1 MLRGIFY
8 GLTISVTFS
17 FAIFSTLVLAND
29 DQKRVDYILKMETPP
44 LGVVFEI
51 IEGSPNDL
59 EWAIPQVVKFSKQ
72 LRDKFPTIAIAVVS
86 HGKEQFGLMK
96 TEAKEKA
103 EIHKAVKS
111 LSQEQDIPV
120 HVCGTHASWYGKGE
134 KDFPDY
140 VDVTPAGPTQIAN
153 YEDMGYEKIVL
164 EEPKD

>member
-1 MLRGIFY
+1 MLRSIFH
-8 GLTISVTFS
+8 GLLVSIAFYSSVA
-17 FAIFSTLVLAND
+17 FAYD
-29 DQKRVDYILKMETPP
+29 DQKRIDYILKMDTPP

-51 IEGSPNDL
+51 IEGSPDDL
-59 EWAIPQVVKFSKQ
+59 EWAIPRIVKFSKQ
-72 LRDKFPTIAIAVVS
+72 LRDKFPDIGIAVVS
-86 HGKEQFGLMK
+86 HGSEQFGLMK
-96 TEAKEKA
+96 SEAKEKA
-103 EIHKAVKS
+103 EVHKTVKS

-164 EEPKD
+164 EEPRD